1 MAGQTISS
9 DCDPPRGGS
18 SGEKNDRSGHRAPSH
33 AEKKFPF
40 QAVNMLTGC
49 SAFFLFLSLLFSLLC
64 EKNVNWL
71 FQQMLTRQQ
80 L

>member
-1 MAGQTISS
+1 
-9 DCDPPRGGS
+9 
-18 SGEKNDRSGHRAPSH
+18 
-33 AEKKFPF
+33 
-40 QAVNMLTGC
+40 MLTGC

-80 L
+80 LTFAA